1 MRTRRALA
9 VAVLAVVGSARA
21 LSSPAQ
27 EPEEVEAV
35 AREVTALFRSARA
48 VLSAQQELINDP
60 TKGAKGLTGA
70 KVVEL
75 ARASYRELTGT
86 DLAEP
91 DDTLRG
97 AAQLALF
104 AAIERVM
111 TQAQPLIDEP
121 GKGFKG
127 FLPAVFARQVAED
140 FGAAMQGRMR
150 IKLTAP
156 KDIVR
161 NRRNR
166 PDEWESGVFEQR
178 FRSGEWKK
186 GEGWSESTTVDGR
199 AAFRLMLPE
208 YYQASCLAC
217 HGEPKGELDVTGG
230 KKEGLRLGDLG
241 GAVSVVIFDATEGQ

>member
-9 VAVLAVVGSARA
+9 VAALVVASLAGSARA
-21 LSSPAQ
+21 LPQ
-27 EPEEVEAV
+27 EAEVEAV

-60 TKGAKGLTGA
+60 AKGDKGLSGA

-75 ARASYRELTGT
+75 TRASYRELTGA

-91 DDTLRG
+91 DDSLRG
-97 AAQLALF
+97 AAQLALLG
-104 AAIERVM
+104 AIERVM
-111 TQAQPLIDEP
+111 TQAQPLINEP

-127 FLPAVFARQVAED
+127 FLPAVFARAVAED
-140 FGAAMQGRMR
+140 FGVTMQGRMR

-186 GEGWSESTTVDGR
+186 GEGWSERVAVDGR
-199 AAFRLMLPE
+199 PAFRLMLPE

-241 GAVSVVIFDATEGQ
+241 GAVSVVVFDAPEGR